1 MRRNEIG
8 PYTILKVCGG
18 GGFANVFKVRHT
30 QYGNIRALKIL
41 NQPVES
47 EDDPKY
53 KTFLQECS
61 LLLKIGNGCHPNIIR
76 IYQPLLIGNQA
87 LVEMDYVQGQTLN
100 KLVGKTHFVPLEE
113 IYTFINDIVGAMAFC
128 HEDIYQ
134 FLMDREADNLQSDPN
149 DAQRL
154 LIDDKKRNELIANY
168 RVVHNDLH
176 SDNIM
181 RRDYDGHYVL
191 LDFGLAIQKGKCV
204 KSSSRRDGALE
215 YQSPEKLDDPKPND
229 PVDASKL
236 PQSDV
241 YSLGILMFEILAG
254 RVPFP
259 LKDDS
264 IPSLN
269 HVRNAHLHQDPPS
282 IEPLRCAAF
291 ETAHPG
297 KTYQRDYPEWLEQ
310 MIRKCLEKDWH
321 KRYPDAKAVLN
332 DFKAH
337 LREDEANRNTQVT
350 TAANDKLKEI
360 AAAKDEVK
368 KITAVNDELKKTTEV
383 LQKKEE
389 LLQEEKRKL
398 SQELQKANDQ
408 NEWLQKKIKSLS
420 SIKTVP
426 ATRQSWL
433 DKYGIYVIAALVGI
447 VLTLTGYIAS
457 SQSDSEE
464 QTPQT
469 ELTDRHSW

>member
-1 MRRNEIG
+1 MRKNEIG

-113 IYTFINDIVGAMAFC
+113 IYTFINDIIGAMAFC

-134 FLMDREADNLQSDPN
+134 FLMDREADNLQPDPN

-154 LIDDKKRNELIANY
+154 LIDDKKRNELIAKY

-191 LDFGLAIQKGKCV
+191 LDFGLAIQNGKCV
-204 KSSSRRDGALE
+204 KSSSRRGGASE
-215 YQSPEKLDDPKPND
+215 YQSPEKLDAPKFND
-229 PVDASKL
+229 SVDASNL

-241 YSLGILMFEILAG
+241 YSLGIIMFEVLAG

-259 LKDDS
+259 LSDPNS
-264 IPSLN
+264 IPCLN
-269 HVRNAHLHQDPPS
+269 EVLNAHLHQVPPS
-282 IEPLRCAAF
+282 IEPLRRAAF
-291 ETAHPG
+291 EMAHPS

-337 LREDEANRNTQVT
+337 LREDEASRNTQVT
-350 TAANDKLKEI
+350 AA
-360 AAAKDEVK
+360 
-368 KITAVNDELKKTTEV
+368 TNDELKKTTEV

-398 SQELQKANDQ
+398 SQELQKATDQ

-420 SIKTVP
+420 TIKTVP

-433 DKYGIYVIAALVGI
+433 DKYGIYVIGALVGI

-469 ELTDRHSW
+469 ELTDWHSW